1 MTPIRS
7 DSMSVLA
14 IDLETKNY
22 AHEIGGWGNTHMF
35 RVSTV
40 CTWDGDKGT
49 VYVDKSLDDYKKP
62 NTIVKSLSDLKY
74 DLDDHFEKGGIL
86 LGHNIVSF
94 DLPVLKNAMDIY
106 CIKKYLD
113 KEAYI
118 DTSRILSKEYKERF
132 SLNNLVQHTLKAEKL
147 MESAEAPVM
156 WKAGKYTEV
165 VDYCLKDCEL
175 VYDLWK
181 YGQNNKVVKGFSLDQ
196 EELLDLGVDW

>member
-1 MTPIRS
+1 V
-7 DSMSVLA
+7 SVLA
-14 IDLETKNY
+14 IDLETKNF

-86 LGHNIVSF
+86 LGHNIVAF

-113 KEAYI
+113 KGAYI

>member
-1 MTPIRS
+1 
-7 DSMSVLA
+7 MSVLA
-14 IDLETKNY
+14 IDLETKNF

-40 CTWDGDKGT
+40 CTYDGDKGT

-86 LGHNIVSF
+86 LGHNIVAF

-113 KEAYI
+113 NEAYI

-132 SLNNLVQHTLKAEKL
+132 SLNNLVQHTLKSEKL

-156 WKAGKYTEV
+156 WKAGKNTEV

-181 YGQNNKVVKGFSLDQ
+181 YGQNNKVVKGFSLEQ

>member
-1 MTPIRS
+1 M
-7 DSMSVLA
+7 
-14 IDLETKNY
+14 
-22 AHEIGGWGNTHMF
+22 
-35 RVSTV
+35 
-40 CTWDGDKGT
+40 
-49 VYVDKSLDDYKKP
+49 
-62 NTIVKSLSDLKY
+62 SDLKY

-86 LGHNIVSF
+86 LGHNIVAF

-113 KEAYI
+113 NEAYI

-132 SLNNLVQHTLKAEKL
+132 SLNNLVQHTIKSEKL

-181 YGQNNKVVKGFSLDQ
+181 YGQNNKVVKGFSLEQ
-196 EELLDLGVDW
+196 EELLDFGVDW